1 MGLKE
6 RLSGVLG
13 SDKYRDAR
21 TRVDAW
27 AERIRTG
34 EKDASV
40 AVLREKNAYF
50 SSMRKNSPGMYAFFE
65 ADDRS
70 ISRMGLR
77 KITGEDVILD

>member
-6 RLSGVLG
+6 MLSGVLG
-13 SDKYRDAR
+13 SEKYRDAR
-21 TRVDAW
+21 ARVDEW
-27 AERIRTG
+27 AERIRIG
-34 EKDASV
+34 QKDAAV

-50 SSMRKNSPGMYAFFE
+50 SSMRKNSPGLYAFFE

-77 KITGEDVILD
+77 KITGEDVIID